1 MRVVPIACLQ
11 DNYAYLLIDERARI
25 AAVVDASEAEPVRAA
40 LAREQVE
47 LVAVLATHHH
57 FDHVGGNEAL
67 VGASAGLPVYGHRS
81 DAARTPAVTRLLDD
95 GDRFAIGAIEI
106 EAMHV
111 PGHTLGALTYLARD
125 SRGAPDGAEAW
136 AFTGDT
142 LFLGG
147 CGRMFEGTPAQM
159 HASLARLAAL
169 APDTKIACGHE
180 YTASNLRFATHVEPA
195 NAALAARVARV
206 ATLRE
211 ASTPTVPGTVGEERA
226 TNPFLR
232 TDVAA
237 VRAHVG
243 LGANAADAEPAE
255 VFARLRRE
263 KDSFR

>member
-1 MRVVPIACLQ
+1 MRVVPVACLQ
-11 DNYAYLLIDERARI
+11 DNYAYLLIDERARV

-40 LAREQVE
+40 LAREGIE

-57 FDHVGGNEAL
+57 YDHVGGNEAL
-67 VGASAGLPVYGHRS
+67 VGAVAGLPVYGHRS
-81 DAARTPAVTRLLDD
+81 DAARTPAITRLLDD
-95 GDRFAIGAIEI
+95 GERFSIGAIEV
-106 EAMHV
+106 EALHV

-125 SRGAPDGAEAW
+125 SREPADAW

-147 CGRMFEGTPAQM
+147 CGRMFEGTPEQM

-169 APDTKIACGHE
+169 APETRIACGHE
-180 YTASNLRFATHVEPA
+180 YTASNLRFATHVEPG
-195 NAALAARVARV
+195 NAELAARVARV
-206 ATLRE
+206 AALRD
-211 ASTPTVPGTVGEERA
+211 ASTPTVPGTVAEERA

-232 TDVAA
+232 TAVAA

-243 LGANAADAEPAE
+243 LGADAEHAD

>member
-11 DNYAYLLIDERARI
+11 DNYAYLLIDDRARV
-25 AAVVDASEAEPVRAA
+25 AAVVDASEPEPVRAV

-67 VGASAGLPVYGHRS
+67 VAAAPGLAVYGHRS
-81 DAARTPAVTRLLDD
+81 DAARTPAINRLLDD
-95 GDRFAIGAIEI
+95 GDRFSVGAIEV
-106 EAMHV
+106 EALHV
-111 PGHTLGALTYLARD
+111 PGHTLGALTYLAREAD
-125 SRGAPDGAEAW
+125 DARHPRDGAHAW

-159 HASLARLAAL
+159 HASLRRLAAL
-169 APDTKIACGHE
+169 PPGTRIACGHE
-180 YTASNLRFATHVEPA
+180 YTASNLRFGAHVEPA
-195 NAALAARVARV
+195 NAQLAERAAHV
-206 ATLRE
+206 ATLR
-211 ASTPTVPGTVGEERA
+211 ATSAPTVPGTVGEERA

-243 LGANAADAEPAE
+243 LGGDADADE

-263 KDSFR
+263 KDGFR